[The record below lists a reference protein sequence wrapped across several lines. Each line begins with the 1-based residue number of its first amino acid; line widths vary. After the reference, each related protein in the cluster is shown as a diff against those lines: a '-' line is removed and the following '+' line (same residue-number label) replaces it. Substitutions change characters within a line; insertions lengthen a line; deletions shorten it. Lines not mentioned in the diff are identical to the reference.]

1 MVVEE
6 VIKIFHCV
14 WYCIYQGPFWNFF
27 RLNSNMSSMIV
38 KTPDLKKRNLCGIR
52 TNYIIIGD
60 IYHSYTHVNTGPTV
74 KSSVFIRIRPKCNVH
89 HNQRNHDVVV
99 IILLAYWFI
108 SLLPVFCMSLMN
120 SWSLPLGYK
129 GMNGVINSCRFRLL
143 Y

>member
-14 WYCIYQGPFWNFF
+14 WYCIYQGPSWNFF

-38 KTPDLKKRNLCGIR
+38 KTPDLKKETSVAFGP
-52 TNYIIIGD
+52 IGD

-74 KSSVFIRIRPKCNVH
+74 KSSVLIRIHPKCNVH

-108 SLLPVFCMSLMN
+108 SLLPLFCMSLMN
-120 SWSLPLGYK
+120 SRSLPLGYK